1 MFPVFPHRLSLLLPL
16 QCLHL
21 RNMWFIRHCISLI
34 TFAWECNVQWI
45 MIIKKKTLNV
55 ITSNFTGKNSHWQ
68 PMSKI
73 VASVSDV
80 IIKGDIS
87 LMEMWMLK
95 GYRAR
100 VGGMYEDVL
109 VVQSVGPVATKHL
122 ISLIKRPLAGSS
134 RNSGTQAT
142 CQDCTHLPSLAHR
155 QTRPLARATQA
166 TEENKVLGEI
176 LGKISK
182 HFALWSSKNK
192 AANCIWSAAETQSH
206 KCIFCAWLL
215 DLLFVLKSLETAFRV
230 PLTENSEC

>member
-1 MFPVFPHRLSLLLPL
+1 MFPFLSHRFSWILSL

-21 RNMWFIRHCISLI
+21 SDSSVTVFLLSPLLGNAMYNELLS
-34 TFAWECNVQWI
+34 
-45 MIIKKKTLNV
+45 KKKSLNV
-55 ITSNFTGKNSHWQ
+55 IFSNFTGKNSHWQ
-68 PMSKI
+68 PMSKN
-73 VASVSDV
+73 VVSVSDV
-80 IIKGDIS
+80 MIKGDNS
-87 LMEMWMLK
+87 LMEMWMIK

-155 QTRPLARATQA
+155 QTRPLARTTQA
-166 TEENKVLGEI
+166 TEEKKVLKEI
-176 LGKISK
+176 LGKFSR
-182 HFALWSSKNK
+182 HSDLWSSKNK
-192 AANCIWSAAETQSH
+192 AANCIWSGAETQSH
-206 KCIFCAWLL
+206 KCICCAWLL

-230 PLTENSEC
+230 PSTEKSEC